1 MDREELEKRLDATKD
16 FLEQLYMLHRMLKR
30 GSGPMAGM
38 VFTVSYADK
47 LNARIR
53 QLKAPFRKY
62 GKSEIS
68 DSKGDTVIS
77 SKEIVLLRELQ
88 QYDMMTRGRQLK
100 NYTQLK
106 DNILELLPV
115 YESLIEK
122 TEIIRDELMLLKG
135 KAETSN

>member
-38 VFTVSYADK
+38 IFTVSYADK

-53 QLKAPFRKY
+53 QLKAPFKKY

-77 SKEIVLLRELQ
+77 SKEIVFLKELLP
-88 QYDMMTRGRQLK
+88 YDSQHVFNYATLK
-100 NYTQLK
+100 E
-106 DNILELLPV
+106 NILEVLPV
-115 YESLIEK
+115 YENLIEK
-122 TEIIRDELMLLKG
+122 TEIIRDELLLLKG

>member
-38 VFTVSYADK
+38 IFTVSYADK

-77 SKEIVLLRELQ
+77 SKEIVFLKELLP
-88 QYDMMTRGRQLK
+88 YDSQHVFNYATLK
-100 NYTQLK
+100 E
-106 DNILELLPV
+106 NILEVLPV
-115 YESLIEK
+115 YENLIEK
-122 TEIIRDELMLLKG
+122 TEIIRDELLLLKG